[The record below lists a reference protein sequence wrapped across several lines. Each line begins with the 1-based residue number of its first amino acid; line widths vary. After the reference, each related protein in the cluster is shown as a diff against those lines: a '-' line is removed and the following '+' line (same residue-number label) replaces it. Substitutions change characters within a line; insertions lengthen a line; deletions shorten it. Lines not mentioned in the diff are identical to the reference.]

1 MVKPFIFQVVGFQN
15 SGKTTF
21 MNSLIKRIRLKNY
34 EVGTIKHHGHG
45 GKPEINEEKD
55 AAKHIQSGAKVS
67 IVEGDG
73 RLLLQAEKSCWTLEE
88 QIQIMLSFGLDLLL
102 IEGHKYADYPK
113 VFIIKNEEDLIL
125 INELTNIQVIL
136 FRDEIVFP
144 KGLTIPTFKLNS
156 EESYNWVVQYL
167 ERKVIRP
174 E

>member
-1 MVKPFIFQVVGFQN
+1 MALVKPFVFQVVGFQN

-21 MNSLIKRIRLKNY
+21 INTLIKRLSLKNL

-73 RLLLQAEKSCWTLEE
+73 RLVLQAEKNNWTLEE
-88 QIQIMLSFGLDLLL
+88 KLEVLLPFQLDLLL

-113 VFIIKNEEDLIL
+113 ALIIKDEKELYLIKEL
-125 INELTNIQVIL
+125 INIKVIL
-136 FRDEIVFP
+136 FRNDLHKLDVS
-144 KGLTIPTFKLNS
+144 IPHFHINS
-156 EESYNWVVQYL
+156 EESYTWIVQYL
-167 ERKVIRP
+167 ESQLT
-174 E
+174 